1 MNSPGRQ
8 PFLRDWTSWSGHLRR
23 CNHQQFFL
31 SSLCFVFVLTRLL
44 STTSKLTHTAFS
56 TDGRDAVLLSGK
68 IDIFS
73 PGAGSELKSGS
84 VVRAVRVGRD
94 VLDGVEVVGPDGES
108 TCFVGLV
115 SKVVARVLHHKPDN
129 GVAGEVEGQLDL
141 RDVANVDRVRRVA
154 AQGARGSLAPEP
166 RGEAGE
172 TLVQR
177 PLVGRGISHAAGP
190 LLAWRHRTLLRR
202 MPCKLTAGGG
212 RSSCRR

>member
-8 PFLRDWTSWSGHLRR
+8 PFLRDWPPRR
-23 CNHQQFFL
+23 GPPRRRPHQQFPPSTKRQEL
-31 SSLCFVFVLTRLL
+31 VHTRLL
-44 STTSKLTHTAFS
+44 STTSKITHPAFS

-108 TCFVGLV
+108 TSTEGLV
-115 SKVVARVLHHKPDN
+115 SKVVARVLHHKPDI

-141 RDVANVDRVRRVA
+141 RDVALVDRVRRVA

-190 LLAWRHRTLLRR
+190 LLAWRHRTLLSR
-202 MPCKLTAGGG
+202 MP
-212 RSSCRR
+212 